1 MSLQRAILPLFLVF
15 SVCTNAVPALAQP
28 SDSQGPPRKD
38 KERGLLPE
46 LNLTPDQVQRVR
58 SVRERYKEQIREASE
73 RFRQARQELSQLMGS
88 GNASDAQIR
97 DKFRQVQ
104 TAEQQLSQL
113 RFESTLAVRAVLNPE
128 QRRQFATQMENKRQR
143 QRPERKAP
151 TGQQL

>member
-28 SDSQGPPRKD
+28 SDSQGPPRKN
-38 KERGLLPE
+38 KERQLLPE
-46 LNLTPDQVQRVR
+46 LNLTQDQVQRVR
-58 SVRERYKEQIREASE
+58 ERYKDQIREASE
-73 RFRQARQELSQLMGS
+73 RLRQARQELSQLMGS
-88 GNASDAQIR
+88 GNASDGQLR

-128 QRRQFATQMENKRQR
+128 QRRQFAAQMENKRQR
-143 QRPERKAP
+143 QRPERKASP
-151 TGQQL
+151 GQQLQP